1 MGVTFQMQN
10 DHTKEIKEQVADRA
24 LVALDAVGMQ
34 ASSLAKM
41 ELQKSPMRVDTGL
54 LRNSIT
60 HAVSGKSAA
69 IGNYHAEKGS
79 NRYTSGKNKGKRIS
93 ANSMKAG
100 AVGMGFYSGTAPA
113 PDDPQKPFVLVGT
126 NVEYALYV
134 HEGTRN
140 MAPNRFIANAL
151 RNNAAELQKIIS
163 KVLSQ

>member
-1 MGVTFQMQN
+1 MGVSFQMQN

-24 LVALDAVGMQ
+24 LFALDAVGMQ

-60 HAVSGKSAA
+60 HAVSGKPAA
-69 IGNYHAEKGS
+69 IGSYSADTPKKGRE
-79 NRYTSGKNKGKRIS
+79 NSGS
-93 ANSMKAG
+93 YAG
-100 AVGMGFYSGTAPA
+100 SAPA
-113 PDDPQKPFVLVGT
+113 PSTPQQPFVLVGT

-140 MAPNRFIANAL
+140 MSPNRFIANAL
-151 RNNAAELQKIIS
+151 RNNTGELEKII
-163 KVLSQ
+163 KTVLSQ

>member
-1 MGVTFQMQN
+1 MGFDFQMRN
-10 DHTKEIKEQVADRA
+10 DRTKEVKEQVADRA

-60 HAVSGKSAA
+60 HAVSGKPAA
-69 IGNYHAEKGS
+69 IGSYSADTPKKGRE
-79 NRYTSGKNKGKRIS
+79 NSGS
-93 ANSMKAG
+93 YAG
-100 AVGMGFYSGTAPA
+100 SAPA
-113 PDDPQKPFVLVGT
+113 PSTPQQPFVLVGT

-140 MAPNRFIANAL
+140 MSPNRFIANAL
-151 RNNAAELQKIIS
+151 RNNTGELEKII
-163 KVLSQ
+163 KTVLSQ

>member
-1 MGVTFQMQN
+1 MSVSFQMQN

-24 LVALDAVGMQ
+24 LVALDAVGLQ

-60 HAVSGKSAA
+60 HAVSGKPAA
-69 IGNYHAEKGS
+69 IGSYSADTPKKGRE
-79 NRYTSGKNKGKRIS
+79 NSGS
-93 ANSMKAG
+93 YAG
-100 AVGMGFYSGTAPA
+100 SAPA
-113 PDDPQKPFVLVGT
+113 ADDPQKPFVLIGT
-126 NVEYALYV
+126 NVSYCLYV

-151 RNNAAELQKIIS
+151 RNNTAELEKIIKS
-163 KVLSQ
+163 VLSQ

>member
-1 MGVTFQMQN
+1 MGFDFQMRN
-10 DHTKEIKEQVADRA
+10 DRTKEVKEQVADRA

-60 HAVSGKSAA
+60 HAVSGKPAA
-69 IGNYHAEKGS
+69 IGSYSADTPKKGRE
-79 NRYTSGKNKGKRIS
+79 NSGS
-93 ANSMKAG
+93 YAG
-100 AVGMGFYSGTAPA
+100 SAPA
-113 PDDPQKPFVLVGT
+113 PSTPQQPFVLVGT

-151 RNNAAELQKIIS
+151 RNNTGELEKII
-163 KVLSQ
+163 KTVLSQ

>member
-1 MGVTFQMQN
+1 MGFDFQMRN
-10 DHTKEIKEQVADRA
+10 DRTKEVKEQMADRA

-60 HAVSGKSAA
+60 HAVSGKPAA
-69 IGNYHAEKGS
+69 IGSYSADTPKKGRE
-79 NRYTSGKNKGKRIS
+79 NSGS
-93 ANSMKAG
+93 YAG
-100 AVGMGFYSGTAPA
+100 SAPA
-113 PDDPQKPFVLVGT
+113 PSTPQQPFVLVGT

-151 RNNAAELQKIIS
+151 RNNTGELEKII
-163 KVLSQ
+163 KTVLSQ

>member
-1 MGVTFQMQN
+1 MGFDIFMRN
-10 DHTKEIKEQVADRA
+10 DNTEKVKKQVAERA
-24 LVALDAVGMQ
+24 LTALDAVGLQ

-60 HAVSGKSAA
+60 HAVSGKPAA
-69 IGNYHAEKGS
+69 IGSYSADTPKKGRE
-79 NRYTSGKNKGKRIS
+79 NSGS
-93 ANSMKAG
+93 YAG
-100 AVGMGFYSGTAPA
+100 SAPA
-113 PDDPQKPFVLVGT
+113 PSTPQQPFVLVGT

-151 RNNAAELQKIIS
+151 RNNTAELEKII
-163 KVLSQ
+163 KAVLSQ

>member
-1 MGVTFQMQN
+1 MGFDFQMRN
-10 DHTKEIKEQVADRA
+10 DRTKEVKEQVEDRA

-60 HAVSGKSAA
+60 HAVSGKPAA
-69 IGNYHAEKGS
+69 IGSYSADTPKKGRE
-79 NRYTSGKNKGKRIS
+79 NSGS
-93 ANSMKAG
+93 YAG
-100 AVGMGFYSGTAPA
+100 SAPA
-113 PDDPQKPFVLVGT
+113 PSTPQQPFVLVGT

-151 RNNAAELQKIIS
+151 RNNTGELEKII
-163 KVLSQ
+163 KTVLSQ

>member
-1 MGVTFQMQN
+1 MGFDFQMRN
-10 DHTKEIKEQVADRA
+10 DRTKEVKEQVADRA

-60 HAVSGKSAA
+60 HAVSGKPAA
-69 IGNYHAEKGS
+69 IGSYSADTPKKGRE
-79 NRYTSGKNKGKRIS
+79 NSGS
-93 ANSMKAG
+93 YAG
-100 AVGMGFYSGTAPA
+100 SAPA
-113 PDDPQKPFVLVGT
+113 PSTPQQPFVLVGT

-140 MAPNRFIANAL
+140 MSPNRFIANAL
-151 RNNAAELQKIIS
+151 RNNTAEFEKII
-163 KVLSQ
+163 KTVLSQ

>member
-1 MGVTFQMQN
+1 MGVSFQMQN

-60 HAVSGKSAA
+60 HSVSGKPAA
-69 IGNYHAEKGS
+69 IGSYSADTPKKGRE
-79 NRYTSGKNKGKRIS
+79 NSGS
-93 ANSMKAG
+93 YAG
-100 AVGMGFYSGTAPA
+100 SAPA
-113 PDDPQKPFVLVGT
+113 PSTPQQPFVLVGT

-151 RNNAAELQKIIS
+151 RNNTAELEKII
-163 KVLSQ
+163 KAVLSQ

>member
-1 MGVTFQMQN
+1 MGFDFQMR
-10 DHTKEIKEQVADRA
+10 DDRTKEVKEQVAGRA

-60 HAVSGKSAA
+60 HAVSGKPAA
-69 IGNYHAEKGS
+69 IGSYSADTPKKGRE
-79 NRYTSGKNKGKRIS
+79 NSGS
-93 ANSMKAG
+93 YAG
-100 AVGMGFYSGTAPA
+100 SAPA
-113 PDDPQKPFVLVGT
+113 PSTPQQPFVLVGT

-151 RNNAAELQKIIS
+151 RNNTGELEKII
-163 KVLSQ
+163 KTVLSQ

>member
-1 MGVTFQMQN
+1 MGFDFQMRN
-10 DHTKEIKEQVADRA
+10 DRTKEVKEQVADRA

-60 HAVSGKSAA
+60 HAVSGKPAA
-69 IGNYHAEKGS
+69 IGSYSADTPKKGRE
-79 NRYTSGKNKGKRIS
+79 NSGS
-93 ANSMKAG
+93 YAG
-100 AVGMGFYSGTAPA
+100 SAPA
-113 PDDPQKPFVLVGT
+113 ADDPQKPFVLIGT
-126 NVEYALYV
+126 NVSYCLYV

-151 RNNAAELQKIIS
+151 RNNTAELEKIIKS
-163 KVLSQ
+163 VLSQ

>member
-1 MGVTFQMQN
+1 MGFDFQMRN
-10 DHTKEIKEQVADRA
+10 DRTKEVKEQVADRA

-60 HAVSGKSAA
+60 HAVSGKPAA
-69 IGNYHAEKGS
+69 IGGYSADTPKKGRE
-79 NRYTSGKNKGKRIS
+79 NSGS
-93 ANSMKAG
+93 YAG
-100 AVGMGFYSGTAPA
+100 SAPA
-113 PDDPQKPFVLVGT
+113 PSTPQQPFVLVGT

-151 RNNAAELQKIIS
+151 RNNTGELEKII
-163 KVLSQ
+163 KTVLSQ

>member
-1 MGVTFQMQN
+1 MGFSFQMQN
-10 DHTKEIKEQVADRA
+10 DNTKEVKEQVADRA

-60 HAVSGKSAA
+60 HAVSGKPAA
-69 IGNYHAEKGS
+69 IGSYSADTPKKGRE
-79 NRYTSGKNKGKRIS
+79 NSGS
-93 ANSMKAG
+93 YAG
-100 AVGMGFYSGTAPA
+100 SAPA
-113 PDDPQKPFVLVGT
+113 PDDTKKPFVLVGT

-151 RNNAAELQKIIS
+151 RNNTAELEKIIKS
-163 KVLSQ
+163 VLSQ

>member
-1 MGVTFQMQN
+1 MGVSFQMQN
-10 DHTKEIKEQVADRA
+10 DNTKKVKEELADRA

-60 HAVSGKSAA
+60 HAVSGKPAA
-69 IGNYHAEKGS
+69 IGSYSADTPKKGRE
-79 NRYTSGKNKGKRIS
+79 NSGS
-93 ANSMKAG
+93 YAG
-100 AVGMGFYSGTAPA
+100 SAPA
-113 PDDPQKPFVLVGT
+113 ADDPQKPFVLIGT
-126 NVEYALYV
+126 NVSYCLYV

-151 RNNAAELQKIIS
+151 RNNTAELEKII
-163 KVLSQ
+163 KAVLSQ